1 MGNPCIGLLRT
12 EICLLWSEPLFGYSN
27 QANGSFCL
35 CDEGKAEGL
44 VINGKVYH
52 VEGLPEIEGAET
64 VSIVREDDGIYAA
77 NLIALL
83 KDLSD
88 LKNAEQ
94 FRKALQIFAG
104 EFGRGNGNGCFYH
117 L

>member
-1 MGNPCIGLLRT
+1 MYRITKDGN
-12 EICLLWSEPLFGYSN
+12 LFAMVGTPVWVLK

-52 VEGLPEIEGAET
+52 AEGLPEIEGAET

-88 LKNAEQ
+88 LKNAEPISKGSAN
-94 FRKALQIFAG
+94 FCW